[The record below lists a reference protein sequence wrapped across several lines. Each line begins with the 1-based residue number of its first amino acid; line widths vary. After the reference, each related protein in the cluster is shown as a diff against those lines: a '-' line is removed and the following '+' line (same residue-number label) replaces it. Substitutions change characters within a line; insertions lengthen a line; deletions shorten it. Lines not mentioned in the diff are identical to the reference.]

1 MVCKNFYIEEKRL
14 FPKENHTPL
23 YSHEEIEEIVN
34 KLVKH
39 EGLYKVKVV
48 FQKNR
53 RKSAYIHKNPRIWYE
68 FGLGSEIHFPYYT
81 KKYGVTVLSTI
92 HEVAHHYEYSR
103 HGETKHAK
111 SLLNAIKRIREDFY
125 QYYTLE
131 VLSHA

>member
-1 MVCKNFYIEEKRL
+1 MVCKKFYIEEKRL

-34 KLVKH
+34 KLCKH
-39 EGLYKVKVV
+39 EGLPKLIIK

-68 FGLGSEIHFPYYT
+68 FGLGSEIRFPYYT
-81 KKYGVTVLSTI
+81 KKYGVTVLSII
-92 HEVAHHYEYSR
+92 HEVAHHYEWCR
-103 HGETKHAK
+103 GKNGHRK